1 MRLVAGVLALTL
13 FASFARAED
22 TKTPEPTEP
31 AGSTSPAGPAADV
44 TYRKV
49 PLRVVRVMAQSH
61 QALLFDRSRAT
72 HVLAE
77 VGSKIDGYSVEAIDD
92 DEVTLSFEG
101 KQIVLAAPPRGGNR
115 RHDRDVPAM
124 RAPSAA
130 GARQTDPVASE
141 PAPIDPYG
149 DTPVRVTE
157 APGASGVVEPGHPSR
172 VIEAGQGGV
181 RVAEAPGGTA
191 SPSHRPA
198 EMPVPHPVAL
208 AAKPADAG
216 PVDAKP
222 AGIRVAEAPP
232 SSPSAAPNAPS
243 SPSAAPSAT
252 TTQPRDAQA
261 AHAPTGQGGIRVAEA
276 PAGVPSVPPGIEAR
290 PVPSSPSGIEARPV
304 PSSPS
309 GIEARPVPSSPSGIE
324 ARPVPS
330 SPPGIEA
337 RPVPSGPPV
346 IEARPVPSSP
356 PAIEARPTA
365 PRSPEVPAI
374 KAPDVRAADAARAPD
389 KQTLDA
395 RAMADVMSADSRPRR
410 ARAPASGPA
419 SGSLRTVTPAADPR
433 PAIPGP
439 PASDIRTAS
448 AAPGNAVVLS
458 RSEVDGA
465 LADFARLAAAV
476 RGSFSASGLTV
487 DAVAE
492 GSLFARAGL
501 RAGDV
506 VSAVDGAPLRS
517 LDAAANL
524 YARASSTK
532 ALTAQIVRGG
542 SPMTLHVAIQ

>member
-22 TKTPEPTEP
+22 TKTPDPTEP

-157 APGASGVVEPGHPSR
+157 APGASGVVDPGHPSR

-191 SPSHRPA
+191 SPSHNTVDPSHSPV
-198 EMPVPHPVAL
+198 ELPVPHPVAL

-222 AGIRVAEAPP
+222 AGIRVAEAPL

-243 SPSAAPSAT
+243 SASAAPSAT

-261 AHAPTGQGGIRVAEA
+261 AHAPTGQGGIRIAEA

-304 PSSPS
+304 PS
-309 GIEARPVPSSPSGIE
+309 G
-324 ARPVPS
+324 
-330 SPPGIEA
+330 PPGIEA
-337 RPVPSGPPV
+337 RPVPSV
-346 IEARPVPSSP
+346 P

-365 PRSPEVPAI
+365 PRSPEVPAL

>member
-1 MRLVAGVLALTL
+1 MRLVAGALALTL
-13 FASFARAED
+13 FASFVRAED
-22 TKTPEPTEP
+22 TRTPEPTEP
-31 AGSTSPAGPAADV
+31 AGSAGPAGSTADV

-77 VGSKIDGYSVEAIDD
+77 VGSKIDGYVVEAIDD

-115 RHDRDVPAM
+115 RHDRDLPAM
-124 RAPSAA
+124 RAPSAT

-141 PAPIDPYG
+141 PTPIDPYG

-157 APGASGVVEPGHPSR
+157 APGASGVVEPGHASR
-172 VIEAGQGGV
+172 VIEAGQGGI
-181 RVAEAPGGTA
+181 RVAEAPGGPAT
-191 SPSHRPA
+191 PSHNPD
-198 EMPVPHPVAL
+198 EMPAPHPVAVD
-208 AAKPADAG
+208 ARPASAG
-216 PVDAKP
+216 PGNARP

-232 SSPSAAPNAPS
+232 SAPSAAPNAPS
-243 SPSAAPSAT
+243 GPSGPSSASAPGAAPTNAPSSPGA
-252 TTQPRDAQA
+252 QPSDASPGN
-261 AHAPTGQGGIRVAEA
+261 APAGQGGIRITEA
-276 PAGVPSVPPGIEAR
+276 PAGVPSVASA
-290 PVPSSPSGIEARPV
+290 VD
-304 PSSPS
+304 
-309 GIEARPVPSSPSGIE
+309 
-324 ARPVPS
+324 
-330 SPPGIEA
+330 A
-337 RPVPSGPPV
+337 RPVPSGPPA
-346 IEARPVPSSP
+346 IDARPVPSAP
-356 PAIEARPTA
+356 PAIEARPIV
-365 PRSPEVPAI
+365 PRPPEVPPV
-374 KAPDVRAADAARAPD
+374 KAPDVRVADAARAPD

-395 RAMADVMSADSRPRR
+395 RAMADVMSADSRSRG
-410 ARAPASGPA
+410 ARTPASSPASGP
-419 SGSLRTVTPAADPR
+419 LRTATPPAADPR
-433 PAIPGP
+433 PVIPAP
-439 PASDIRTAS
+439 PASPASDIRAAS
-448 AAPGNAVVLS
+448 ATPAPGGTVVLS

-476 RGSFSASGLTV
+476 RGSFSASGLAV

-492 GSLFARAGL
+492 GSIFARAGL

-506 VSAVDGAPLRS
+506 VTAVDGAPLRS

>member
-191 SPSHRPA
+191 SPSHTPA

-243 SPSAAPSAT
+243 SASAAPSAT

-261 AHAPTGQGGIRVAEA
+261 AHAPTGQGGIRIAEA

-309 GIEARPVPSSPSGIE
+309 GIEARPVPSGPPAIE

-330 SPPGIEA
+330 SP
-337 RPVPSGPPV
+337 S
-346 IEARPVPSSP
+346 
-356 PAIEARPTA
+356 AIEARPTA